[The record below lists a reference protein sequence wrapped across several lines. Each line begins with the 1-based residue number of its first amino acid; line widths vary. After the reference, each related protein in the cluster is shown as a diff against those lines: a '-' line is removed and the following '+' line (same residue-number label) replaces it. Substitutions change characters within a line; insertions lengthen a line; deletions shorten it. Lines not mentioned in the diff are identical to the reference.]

1 MDGPPKWYQNPL
13 FDRYWHHYR
22 ETLGWFQRHKQVLYE
37 LEHGVEKSC
46 ERDSACERRS
56 GSKRWQGRYDESR
69 KRRRSVAEPPS
80 PSCGDE
86 GDCSDDQRGPEEE
99 LEMEVT
105 EEMIAFFAQSERHRR
120 ELRAARESREN
131 EDKAREEGSNWDLVR
146 HRRVARVF
154 SLSLSACLLPA
165 ALSGPQ
171 PDDGPMSAGQ
181 RLSRRTAEMKSLYG
195 KSAAMIHGMETAM
208 QLSCDRFRD
217 TKQPKHWPNIP
228 LKL

>member
-1 MDGPPKWYQNPL
+1 MDGSPKWYQNPL

-37 LEHGVEKSC
+37 LEHGVESSC
-46 ERDSACERRS
+46 ERDGACERRS

-80 PSCGDE
+80 PLCNDE
-86 GDCSDDQRGPEEE
+86 GDYSDDQHGPEEE

-120 ELRAARESREN
+120 ELRAARESRDN
-131 EDKAREEGSNWDLVR
+131 EDKAREEGST
-146 HRRVARVF
+146 
-154 SLSLSACLLPA
+154 
-165 ALSGPQ
+165 ALSGPR
-171 PDDGPMSAGQ
+171 PNDGPMSAGQ

>member
-46 ERDSACERRS
+46 EWPFSPGIINACSQVLRS
-56 GSKRWQGRYDESR
+56 DY
-69 KRRRSVAEPPS
+69 
-80 PSCGDE
+80 
-86 GDCSDDQRGPEEE
+86 SDDQRGPEEE

-120 ELRAARESREN
+120 ELSES
-131 EDKAREEGSNWDLVR
+131 
-146 HRRVARVF
+146 
-154 SLSLSACLLPA
+154 
-165 ALSGPQ
+165 ALSGGDCQ
-171 PDDGPMSAGQ
+171 NQVVGCGIMDHH
-181 RLSRRTAEMKSLYG
+181 KSLYG